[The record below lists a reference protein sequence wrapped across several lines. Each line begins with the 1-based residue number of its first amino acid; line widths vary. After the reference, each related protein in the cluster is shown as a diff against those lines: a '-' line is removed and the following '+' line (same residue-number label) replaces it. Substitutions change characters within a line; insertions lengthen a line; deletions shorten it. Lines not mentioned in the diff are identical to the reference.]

1 MIVVIIVKKVTI
13 KGTKNNVTNNND
25 IQLSKNCLLIKTL
38 LSLQNTAKL

>member
-13 KGTKNNVTNNND
+13 KGIKNDVTNNNEK
-25 IQLSKNCLLIKTL
+25 QLNKNCLLIKTL